1 MIEYI
6 RRANMENIE
15 NQGNWLKLLINEL
28 KMPSTAEFCR
38 KANLNRGL
46 VDKLAAD
53 AHSPSLDTLQK
64 IKDAFPETNMN
75 WLISGHGKVLVDVQD
90 DNDIKLLEQY
100 RSKIK
105 SKANQRLVDK
115 FSISVDYFVRDYRE
129 MEELENNAKAQ
140 DVKDKDLMLFR
151 MELLLFQYRRQLASD
166 LLLQV
171 PKSGSLLTGP
181 ITGLKEKYSD
191 LLDHLNNEIL
201 KTVKL
206 VKDDVVSNPEE
217 TEQDVASETSLD
229 EEVIADERRNLT
241 ELMEYGQ
248 KLEKS
253 NSDEKE

>member
-1 MIEYI
+1 
-6 RRANMENIE
+6 MENTE

-229 EEVIADERRNLT
+229 EDLSDDEGKAWS
-241 ELMEYGQ
+241 ELLEYEG
-248 KLEKS
+248 EAGEFII
-253 NSDEKE
+253 DDKE